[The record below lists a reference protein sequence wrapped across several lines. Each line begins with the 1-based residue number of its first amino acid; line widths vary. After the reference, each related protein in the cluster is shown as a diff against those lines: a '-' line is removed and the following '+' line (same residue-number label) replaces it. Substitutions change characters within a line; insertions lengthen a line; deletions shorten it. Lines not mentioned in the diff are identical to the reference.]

1 LFFDKIFRFGHDN
14 SNENERNP
22 SLGLE
27 NVANSL
33 YIGGLFVGT

>member
-1 LFFDKIFRFGHDN
+1 LFFDKIFRFGRDVVDE
-14 SNENERNP
+14 SEKNP